1 MSDTSKDVDDQARRA
16 AGYERA
22 FASDSSEID
31 VEFEQEHAK
40 TARVLRMLNTV
51 FERDD
56 APPPVPALPQKIG
69 RFEVS
74 RLLGRGGM
82 GTVYQA
88 RDPELD
94 REVAIKVARVD
105 GTDPAEMHRRLQ
117 REARA
122 VATLDH
128 PGIVPVY
135 EIGTT
140 DQGQSF
146 LVMALCDGETLGCW
160 IERQTGPIDP
170 MLAARTIAKVVEAVQ
185 YGHQH
190 NVLHRDLK
198 PANVLLF
205 PNRENGQT
213 QPLPWIPRVTDFG
226 LACSID
232 QRLKET
238 GSSVILGTPL
248 YMSPEQAHGGEGE
261 VGQTTDIFSIGAMLY
276 HLLTGTPP
284 FAAST
289 YPAVLMRL
297 QHDTPTHVSLVR
309 PEINKDLATICMK
322 SLERVPED
330 RYQRSADL
338 ASDLHRFLQGEAI
351 SARPQSRWHRMRRWS
366 QRAER
371 VSDLSAA
378 IILVICARLFFG
390 VAGLIALPLYAQS
403 VINPSDITES
413 ILAHGLVIIP
423 CELWT
428 IWAAR
433 RNQQR
438 LLSPS
443 SYWFAYL
450 LSIAWCCSTWMIAS
464 GVSGASSWYDRNP
477 DARLMSFLMVSILF
491 GVQTIC
497 WYLADWRRI
506 DTDTPATWWRTLKRL
521 VLAAPIAIF
530 AIGLLWNRL
539 F

>member
-1 MSDTSKDVDDQARRA
+1 MSDSRKAVDDQARRA

-22 FASDSSEID
+22 LASDSDPVD
-31 VEFEQEHAK
+31 VRFEQEHAK
-40 TARVLRMLNTV
+40 TARVLRLLNTV
-51 FERDD
+51 FER
-56 APPPVPALPQKIG
+56 AEVPPPEPVLPEKIG

-74 RLLGRGGM
+74 GLLGRGGM

-94 REVAIKVARVD
+94 RDVAIKVARVD
-105 GTDPAEMHRRLQ
+105 GTDPAEMHRRLH

-146 LVMALCDGETLGCW
+146 LVMALCEGETLGAW
-160 IERQTGPIDP
+160 IERQTNPIDP
-170 MLAARTIAKVVEAVQ
+170 ILAARTIADVVDAVQ

-205 PNRENGQT
+205 PNRENGDSNS
-213 QPLPWIPRVTDFG
+213 LPWIPRVTDFG

-238 GSSVILGTPL
+238 GSSVMLGTPL
-248 YMSPEQAHGGEGE
+248 YMSPEQAHGGDGE
-261 VGQTTDIFSIGAMLY
+261 AGQATDIFSIGAILY
-276 HLLTGTPP
+276 HLLTGSPP
-284 FAAST
+284 FAASN

-297 QHDTPTHVSLVR
+297 QNDTPVPISQVR
-309 PEINKDLATICMK
+309 PEIDKDLATICMK
-322 SLERVPED
+322 CLERVPED
-330 RYQRSADL
+330 RYSRSADL
-338 ASDLHRFLQGEAI
+338 AADLHRFLEGDAI
-351 SARPQSRWHRMRRWS
+351 SARAQSPWHRLRRWS
-366 QRAER
+366 QRPAR

-378 IILVICARLFFG
+378 IILVVCARIFFG
-390 VAGLIALPLYAQS
+390 IAGLVAIPMYGQS
-403 VINPSDITES
+403 VFNPSDMVES
-413 ILAHGLVIIP
+413 LFVHGLVIIP

-433 RNQQR
+433 QNQQR
-438 LLSPS
+438 RLSPGL
-443 SYWFAYL
+443 YWIAYL
-450 LSIAWCCSTWMIAS
+450 LTIAWCCVTWMIAS

-477 DARLMSFLMVSILF
+477 DVRLMTFLMISILY
-491 GVQTIC
+491 GAQTIC

-506 DTDTPATWWRTLKRL
+506 EPGTSQRCWRTLKRL
-521 VLAAPIAIF
+521 ALTGPVLTFAAVM
-530 AIGLLWNRL
+530 LW
-539 F
+539 